1 VAVAVAIS
9 LLVTV
14 FCGEALSARI
24 AETHTTE
31 IECIRPPAGVAATRV
46 PRCSF
51 TVVVDHGAG
60 NTVAYGRECSRHAI
74 TCGTSP
80 RWIVGSSAGRG
91 RRRCVVWRIVG
102 SVAQPTRC

>member
-31 IECIRPPAGVAATRV
+31 IECIRPPARSGCNRGAEIFIGGGVDRDARDAIEWSRDSISADVTAMSRGIV
-46 PRCSF
+46 GRPRSRSERRRDNRW
-51 TVVVDHGAG
+51 VGAG
-60 NTVAYGRECSRHAI
+60 AD
-74 TCGTSP
+74 
-80 RWIVGSSAGRG
+80 
-91 RRRCVVWRIVG
+91 
-102 SVAQPTRC
+102 